1 MKQRRLFI
9 VVLGLSVLAA
19 LVPPLFV
26 PLHRDGPSRFVTFDI
41 GQGDAL
47 FIETPRHQQILID
60 GGPNDT
66 VLTKL
71 SRSMPFFDRSL
82 DLVVLTNPDADHFRG
97 LLSVVERYRIGRFLM
112 TNVERPIHSDE
123 YDDLRRRIAE
133 KGIPVTVAF
142 TGQRL
147 LFDGGVALTVLAP
160 DVALSGTKAK
170 AVNDTSVVARYDAMK
185 FSVLL
190 TGDANEKVERG
201 LLARRARLAATVLK
215 VAHHGSKYASTAPFL
230 AATRPALATLSAGR
244 NNRYGHPSP
253 EIVARLMALRIPLYQ
268 TSRDGDIIV
277 ESDGW
282 KTTMRKGLGVR
293 LW

>member
-1 MKQRRLFI
+1 M
-9 VVLGLSVLAA
+9 VVFGLSVLAVV
-19 LVPPLFV
+19 VPSLMVSPQ
-26 PLHRDGPSRFVTFDI
+26 RDGPSRFITFDV

-47 FIETPRHQQILID
+47 FIETPRRQQILID
-60 GGPNDT
+60 GGPSDA

-97 LLSVVERYRIGRFLM
+97 LVSVVERYRIGRILM
-112 TNVERPIHSDE
+112 TNVERPIRSEE

-142 TGQRL
+142 AGQRL
-147 LFDGGVALTVLAP
+147 LFDGGVAFTVLAP
-160 DVALSGTKAK
+160 ATTLADTKAK
-170 AVNDTSVVARYDAMK
+170 SVNDTSIVARYEDAK

-190 TGDANEKVERG
+190 TGDATEKVERE
-201 LLARRARLAATVLK
+201 LLMRHARLQATVLK
-215 VAHHGSKYASTAPFL
+215 VAHHGSKHASTVPFL
-230 AATRPALATLSAGR
+230 AATHPALATVSAGR

-253 EIVARLMALRIPLYQ
+253 DTVARLMAFRIPLYQ
-268 TSRDGDIIV
+268 TPRDSDIVI

-282 KTTMRKGLGVR
+282 DTTVRKGLR
-293 LW
+293 FRF